1 MNKPTPQPIGDITV
15 MLREWLPTEIR
26 RKKANL
32 AKYEAK
38 IAEERAALELLL
50 QHAAIGGVAVN
61 GATSPDA
68 AGGKED
74 TGEP

>member
-1 MNKPTPQPIGDITV
+1 VNKPTPPPIGDITV

-50 QHAAIGGVAVN
+50 QHAAIEGLPVN
-61 GATSPDA
+61 GTTSPDA
-68 AGGKED
+68 PLD
-74 TGEP
+74 TAPPAS

>member
-1 MNKPTPQPIGDITV
+1 MGEIRA

-50 QHAAIGGVAVN
+50 QHAAIEGLPVN

-68 AGGKED
+68 PLD
-74 TGEP
+74 TTTPAP